1 MIYSN
6 YFISYIYNEKKDK
19 TLEDGLKLY
28 HNKLRDKQLIEPEKD
43 MTPLFESIYDLNID
57 DYKKLFT
64 IFYKGKV
71 DFSFV
76 VENSERCIKAI
87 KENDFE
93 YIGRIYEVKKRF
105 LSVANNIVRDDFYKL
120 DDNEKLL
127 KCNRLLDSMC
137 EDSSENIIANSI
149 DTLEER
155 CNDLI
160 TDNKTLDFFDNLL
173 KQFPKMLL
181 DMIKREC
188 VRIKAHQEVEI
199 ENKIN
204 TIVVES
210 ILRTKKRK
218 NYGFNNIKEGFYK

>member
-1 MIYSN
+1 
-6 YFISYIYNEKKDK
+6 
-19 TLEDGLKLY
+19 
-28 HNKLRDKQLIEPEKD
+28 
-43 MTPLFESIYDLNID
+43 
-57 DYKKLFT
+57 
-64 IFYKGKV
+64 
-71 DFSFV
+71 
-76 VENSERCIKAI
+76 
-87 KENDFE
+87 
-93 YIGRIYEVKKRF
+93 
-105 LSVANNIVRDDFYKL
+105 
-120 DDNEKLL
+120 
-127 KCNRLLDSMC
+127 MC